1 MSGTIILSW
10 HSNRTWKV
18 CFQSLVLKKISL
30 TLRKKYV
37 WRSVT
42 VQLRPR
48 ADPQVVVCIALM
60 NLITG
65 IIVEGA
71 LANAEEDK
79 EVRNFEGFS

>member
-1 MSGTIILSW
+1 M
-10 HSNRTWKV
+10 
-18 CFQSLVLKKISL
+18 
-30 TLRKKYV
+30 
-37 WRSVT
+37 
-42 VQLRPR
+42 QLRPR